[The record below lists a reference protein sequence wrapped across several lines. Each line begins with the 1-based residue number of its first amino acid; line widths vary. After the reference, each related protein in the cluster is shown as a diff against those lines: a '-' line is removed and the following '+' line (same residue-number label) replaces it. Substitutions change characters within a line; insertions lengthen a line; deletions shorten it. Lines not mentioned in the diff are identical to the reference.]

1 MASYYK
7 ELTVKFPI
15 KLIFFRLCLINYLR
29 MGAANLD
36 DVAELLCFGVDGVVQ
51 SLQVGQEGGVHFNSN
66 RYVHGGGVGVV

>member
-1 MASYYK
+1 
-7 ELTVKFPI
+7 
-15 KLIFFRLCLINYLR
+15 